1 MISQEQLLQ
10 NLEKR
15 FKTLMIGS
23 MFRFEQSF
31 GYLWN
36 HGHEPTDQKEEF
48 FRDKWEDLRYDL
60 LNHGNNQTRL
70 ATKELYDYFKSE
82 SKYMYDYKFI
92 NKSSQPGE

>member
-48 FRDKWEDLRYDL
+48 FRDKWED
-60 LNHGNNQTRL
+60 
-70 ATKELYDYFKSE
+70 
-82 SKYMYDYKFI
+82 
-92 NKSSQPGE
+92 